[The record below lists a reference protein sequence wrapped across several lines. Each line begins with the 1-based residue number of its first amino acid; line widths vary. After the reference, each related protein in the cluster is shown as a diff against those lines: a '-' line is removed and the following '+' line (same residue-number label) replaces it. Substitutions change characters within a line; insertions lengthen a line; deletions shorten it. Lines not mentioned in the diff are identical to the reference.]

1 MDKTYTGI
9 LSNFVKNNNVDIE
22 SQSVIEKIL
31 LKNTLNNHSNAI
43 IKNHFRL

>member
-1 MDKTYTGI
+1 M
-9 LSNFVKNNNVDIE
+9 LSNFIENNNLDTE

-43 IKNHFRL
+43 IKKHSRL